1 MTRRQSKVRLG
12 WLVASVSLFLFLAAY
27 QLGLPGLHYDEAKE
41 AGVNAMELL
50 QQAPVTAFRG
60 ATVTLFGLDLPLMV
74 QDYIGALNVYLA
86 VPFLAVTGI
95 GVPNLRLLPL
105 TLAVLGLLAL
115 ERSVSEWVAL
125 SGRSAVPAAPIAPAA
140 LACLTLLA
148 AAPSFVF
155 WQRQGIFVT
164 NATMPFT
171 FACIWQA
178 LRWLRLG
185 HGRALI
191 LSALCG
197 GLAVYAKLLAAWI
210 ILPFGLIC
218 TGWRLW
224 QWCRS
229 AFRANEEGSR
239 RASQEM
245 SPPNGH
251 KNLHHVRPFA
261 LPLAAALAFAL
272 PLIPLILFNFKTGG
286 TLTTVTENLV
296 SSYYGVDNAAIWS
309 NATVRWQQL
318 LQTLRGDHLWY
329 LGAVEQNALAP
340 WLVLALPAAALSRP
354 DGRRVVGPPIL
365 LLAAAV
371 AASLYTVSDLF
382 ITHYALLHPLAVAVT
397 GAGLHLLWRSCGARD
412 GPVTT
417 KKTLHAGAGS
427 RMSFRETGIGAWERL
442 QGLTSRDFLE
452 LPFGRASV
460 LQVILVILVC
470 ASFLLDLRSTAAY
483 HHALTR
489 SGGLVDHSDASYH
502 LAYDLR
508 YGSMGAPVVLDWG
521 MEAPV
526 RFLSEGSVRPIEV
539 FGYSSL
545 SEPDDA
551 FVQRSELFLGNVDN
565 VYLLRAPGNELFRGR
580 RRVFER
586 LVSERNGQLERV
598 KVYTQQDGTP
608 LYELWRVRY

>member
-1 MTRRQSKVRLG
+1 MTRGQSMVRTG

-41 AGVNAMELL
+41 AGVNAVELL
-50 QQAPVTAFRG
+50 RQAPVTAFRD
-60 ATVTLFGLDLPLMV
+60 ATVTLFGLNLPLMA

-115 ERSVSEWVAL
+115 ERSVSEWLAL
-125 SGRSAVPAAPIAPAA
+125 SDRSAVPVAPVAPAA

-164 NATMPFT
+164 NATIPFT

-185 HGRALI
+185 QGRALI

-210 ILPFGLIC
+210 ILPFGLLC
-218 TGWRLW
+218 AVWRLW
-224 QWCRS
+224 QWSRS
-229 AFRANEEGSR
+229 ALRADEEKGR
-239 RASQEM
+239 RSSLAM
-245 SPPNGH
+245 SPPYGH
-251 KNLHHVRPFA
+251 TRLRHVRPLS
-261 LPLAAALAFAL
+261 LPLTAALAFAL
-272 PLIPLILFNFKTGG
+272 PLIPLLLFNIKTGG
-286 TLTTVTENLV
+286 TLTTITESLG
-296 SSYYGVDNAAIWS
+296 SSYYGVNNAAIWT

-340 WLVLALPAAALSRP
+340 WLALALPAAALSRP
-354 DGRRVVGPPIL
+354 PGRRVVGPPFL

-371 AASLYTVSDLF
+371 AASLFTVSDLF
-382 ITHYALLHPLAVAVT
+382 VTHYALLHPLAVAVT
-397 GAGLHLLWRSCGARD
+397 GAGLHVLWRSCGSRSGAAARK
-412 GPVTT
+412 TT
-417 KKTLHAGAGS
+417 DAGVES
-427 RMSFRETGIGAWERL
+427 PWPRREPGRWAWERL
-442 QGLTSRDFLE
+442 RALAARDFLR

-460 LQVILVILVC
+460 LQVMLALLVWCSV
-470 ASFLLDLRSTAAY
+470 LLDLRATTAY
-483 HHALTR
+483 HSALTR

-551 FVQRSELFLGNVDN
+551 FFQRIEPFLGNADN
-565 VYLLRAPGNELFRGR
+565 VYLMRAPGNVIFQGRRELFERMVHERDGR
-580 RRVFER
+580 
-586 LVSERNGQLERV
+586 LERE
-598 KVYTQQDGTP
+598 KVYTQKDGTP
-608 LYELWRVRY
+608 LYELWRVKY

>member
-1 MTRRQSKVRLG
+1 MTRGQSKVRIG

-41 AGVNAMELL
+41 AGVNAIELL
-50 QQAPVTAFRG
+50 QQTPVTAFRD
-60 ATVTLFGLDLPLMV
+60 ATVSFFGLNLPLMV

-115 ERSVSEWVAL
+115 ERSVSEWLAL
-125 SGRSAVPAAPIAPAA
+125 SDRSAVPVAPVAPAA

-164 NATMPFT
+164 NATIPFT

-178 LRWLRLG
+178 LRWLRLRQ
-185 HGRALI
+185 GRALI

-210 ILPFGLIC
+210 ILPFGLLC
-218 TGWRLW
+218 AGWRLW
-224 QWCRS
+224 QWSRF
-229 AFRANEEGSR
+229 ALRANEEESR
-239 RASQEM
+239 RTSLAKS
-245 SPPNGH
+245 SPYSH
-251 KNLHHVRPFA
+251 TRLRHVRPLA
-261 LPLAAALAFAL
+261 LPLTAALAFAL
-272 PLIPLILFNFKTGG
+272 PLIPLLLFNIKTGG
-286 TLTTVTENLV
+286 TLTTITENFG
-296 SSYYGVDNAAIWS
+296 SSYYGVNNAAIWT

-340 WLVLALPAAALSRP
+340 WLALALPAAALSRP
-354 DGRRVVGPPIL
+354 PGRRVVGPPFL

-371 AASLYTVSDLF
+371 AASLFTVSDLF

-397 GAGLHLLWRSCGARD
+397 GAGLHVLWRSCGARD
-412 GPVTT
+412 GPATR
-417 KKTLHAGAGS
+417 KTPHAGAES
-427 RMSFRETGIGAWERL
+427 RWPRREPVSWARKRL
-442 QGLTSRDFLE
+442 QALASRASLE
-452 LPFGRASV
+452 LPFGHASV
-460 LQVILVILVC
+460 LQVILVLLVC
-470 ASFLLDLRSTAAY
+470 AGVLLDLRATAAY
-483 HHALTR
+483 HSALTR

-521 MEAPV
+521 MEAPI
-526 RFLSEGSVRPIEV
+526 RYLSEGSVRPIEV

-551 FVQRSELFLGNVDN
+551 FIQRIEPFLGNVDN

-580 RRVFER
+580 REVFER
-586 LVSERNGQLERV
+586 TVNERDGRLEREQ
-598 KVYTQQDGTP
+598 VYTQQDGTH